1 MSTNLKLNGL
11 LSLPDGF
18 DTSKLVV
25 GKKITIEKSGMRIMP
40 FYNPLELSTS
50 DHTYLGKIL
59 VTELR
64 IVKDKTYVTFEV
76 LKLFSSEEQKTYT
89 SNFIKASL

>member
-50 DHTYLGKIL
+50 DHTY
-59 VTELR
+59 
-64 IVKDKTYVTFEV
+64 
-76 LKLFSSEEQKTYT
+76 
-89 SNFIKASL
+89 